1 MKILIIGDRHVG
13 GYGLTAGQIS
23 FIGHFIRQINETGRA
38 VSVEAYVQSTLSAVQ
53 ATLAHLPLERYDLI
67 LVQAGQGCLD
77 HPAGLGALFAPDN
90 DTLPDLSGDLILPD
104 CLQVTKKVRSDGIL
118 DHVVKIGQFMLL
130 KGLTALGKLPRQ
142 RIVQRELTNVLTVL
156 KPHRHKVIL
165 LSPFPHREP
174 VHQWLRQQGRSLFM
188 RSEVRQAFSVF
199 DSDAVVKPRDEYFL
213 TNDSGHLN
221 AIGHELVGRA
231 LFDFYLAA
239 PTIVAI
245 HSIRRS

>member
-1 MKILIIGDRHVG
+1 
-13 GYGLTAGQIS
+13 
-23 FIGHFIRQINETGRA
+23 
-38 VSVEAYVQSTLSAVQ
+38 
-53 ATLAHLPLERYDLI
+53 
-67 LVQAGQGCLD
+67 
-77 HPAGLGALFAPDN
+77 
-90 DTLPDLSGDLILPD
+90 
-104 CLQVTKKVRSDGIL
+104 
-118 DHVVKIGQFMLL
+118 
-130 KGLTALGKLPRQ
+130 
-142 RIVQRELTNVLTVL
+142 
-156 KPHRHKVIL
+156 
-165 LSPFPHREP
+165 
-174 VHQWLRQQGRSLFM
+174 M